1 MPKLKVNIRTSYGEV
16 EISGETPEE
25 VIEGLG
31 WLTKDYVSEINEMVS
46 NLASAQS
53 EDILKDIVRVS
64 RDGPTIITTYNLNHY
79 ESIGLVL
86 YAMKNHQASSR
97 ELRERLAS
105 SGKKV
110 TVAARLHEMRNRG
123 HIFKPDI
130 KSSEYKLTSKGVK
143 WLEDEVL
150 PRLKV
155 SD

>member
-110 TVAARLHEMRNRG
+110 TVATRLHEMRNRG

-130 KSSEYKLTSKGVK
+130 KSNEYKLTSKGVK